1 MKISNNWL
9 KDYIQTD
16 LSSEKIGAFLTD
28 IGLEV
33 EGIEKYESVKGSLEG
48 IVVGKVLTCEQHPNA
63 DKLKKTTVDVG
74 DGNILNIV
82 CGAPNVAANQTVPVA
97 VVGTKIYD
105 KNGNFFE
112 IAKAKIRGEVSEGMI
127 CAEDELGLSD
137 DHGGIMVLDEE
148 TYKVGV
154 PFAKY
159 FSLTNDEVYEI
170 GLTPNRTDAMSH
182 YGVARDLNAFLSN
195 NGLKSEFEKIS
206 STIVKSENEHGFE
219 LEVEDSELCPRYI
232 GAIIENIKVVPSPV
246 WLQDR
251 LKAIGLSPINNV
263 VDITNYILHGL
274 GQPLHAFDADKISG
288 KKVKVGVNDAGTKF
302 TTLDAVERTL
312 NGSEIMIKDGDN
324 KPMCIAGVFG
334 GSESG
339 VSNETKTIFLESAYF
354 NPVAI
359 RKAAKAHGLNT
370 DASFRFERGVD
381 PNNTRTSIN
390 HAIKLIEEVTGG
402 KKVGNLLEHY
412 PQKFEDAKVIFRYSK
427 LDQILGVKIHR
438 EKVKE
443 ILKSLDIVS
452 LNDIP
457 DGLELAVPPYRADVT
472 REIDVI
478 EEVLR
483 IYGYNKVDAP
493 QKISFTPVKLSLED
507 QDALENSWARTL
519 QSNGFN
525 EVMNNSLT
533 SVKDETHAVKLLNPL
548 STELSFMRKSL
559 LEGLLENAI
568 YNINRKNQD
577 IKFFELGKI
586 YHKKAK
592 YEERKQLAI
601 LTSGRN
607 YSENWLMPKSSTDFY
622 TLKSFVNI
630 LLGKLNLET
639 EEVSLEDER
648 FSDALEIVSAG
659 KTIARLGKVSPK
671 LLKDFDIEQECF
683 YAEIEL
689 ETAQQLRSKDNFK
702 FVDIPKFNKI
712 RRDLALLVDKNVTY
726 AALYKMAKK
735 NPSKYLKNV
744 NLFDVYE
751 GKNLPEG
758 KKSYAL
764 SFELLNEEKTLEE
777 KEITSVMDSLIKN
790 FKKEFSA
797 ELR

>member
-9 KDYIQTD
+9 KDYIKTD

-63 DKLKKTTVDVG
+63 DKLKITTVEVG
-74 DGNILNIV
+74 SGKILNIV
-82 CGAPNVAANQTVPVA
+82 CGAPNVAAGQTVPVA

-105 KNGNFFE
+105 KKGSFFE

-148 TYKVGV
+148 TYKVGE

-182 YGVARDLNAFLSN
+182 YGVARDLQAFLSN
-195 NGLKSEFEKIS
+195 NGVKSEFEKIS
-206 STIVKSENEHGFE
+206 TAIVSTEGEHGFE
-219 LEVEDSELCPRYI
+219 LEVEDSALCPRYI
-232 GAIIENIKVVPSPV
+232 GAIIENVKITPSPA

-288 KKVKVGVNDAGTKF
+288 KKVKVGVNEAGTKF
-302 TTLDAVERTL
+302 TTLDGIERTL
-312 NGSEIMIKDGDN
+312 NGSEIIIKDGN
-324 KPMCIAGVFG
+324 NQPMCIAGVFG

-339 VSNETKTIFLESAYF
+339 VSEETKTIFLESAYF

-359 RKAAKAHGLNT
+359 RKAAKSHGLNT

-381 PNNTRTSIN
+381 PNNTRTAITQ
-390 HAIKLIEEVTGG
+390 AIKLIEEITGG
-402 KKVGNLLEHY
+402 KKIGSLLEHY
-412 PQKFEDAKVIFRYSK
+412 PNKIEDAKIIFRYSK

-438 EKVKE
+438 EKIKE
-443 ILKSLDIVS
+443 ILKSLEIKAV
-452 LNDIP
+452 NDIA
-457 DGLELAVPPYRADVT
+457 DGLELAVPAYRADVT

-478 EEVLR
+478 EEILR

-493 QKISFTPVKLSLED
+493 QKISFTPVKLSFDD

-533 SVKDETHAVKLLNPL
+533 SVKDETNAVKLLNPL
-548 STELSFMRKSL
+548 SKELTFMRKSL
-559 LEGLLENAI
+559 LEGLLENTI

-586 YHKKAK
+586 YHKKEK

-601 LTSGRN
+601 LISGRT
-607 YSENWLMPKSSTDFY
+607 YSENWLMPKSASDFY
-622 TLKSFVNI
+622 MLKAYVKVLFD
-630 LLGKLNLET
+630 KLNLET
-639 EEVSLEDER
+639 EEISLEDDR
-648 FSDALEIVSAG
+648 FGDALEIISKG
-659 KTIARLGKVSPK
+659 NTIARLGKVSPK
-671 LLKDFDIEQECF
+671 LLKEYDIDQDCF
-683 YAEIEL
+683 YAEIEI
-689 ETAQQLRSKDNFK
+689 EAVQKLRSIENFK

-712 RRDLALLVDKNVTY
+712 RRDLALLVDKNVNY
-726 AALYKMAKK
+726 AELYKLAKK
-735 NPSKYLKNV
+735 NPSKYLKNI

-764 SFELLNEEKTLEE
+764 SFELLNEEKTLED
-777 KEITSVMDSLIKN
+777 KDITAVMDSLIKN
-790 FKKEFSA
+790 FKKEFNA

>member
-9 KDYIQTD
+9 KDYIKTD

-63 DKLKKTTVDVG
+63 DKLKITTVEVG
-74 DGNILNIV
+74 SGKILNIV
-82 CGAPNVAANQTVPVA
+82 CGAPNVAAGQTVPVA

-105 KNGNFFE
+105 KKGSFFE

-148 TYKVGV
+148 TYKVGE

-182 YGVARDLNAFLSN
+182 YGVARDLQAFLSN
-195 NGLKSEFEKIS
+195 NGVKSEFEKIS
-206 STIVKSENEHGFE
+206 TAIVSTEGEHGFE
-219 LEVEDSELCPRYI
+219 LEVEDSALCPRYI
-232 GAIIENIKVVPSPV
+232 GAIIENVKIAPSPA

-288 KKVKVGVNDAGTKF
+288 KKVKVGVNEAGTKF
-302 TTLDAVERTL
+302 TTLDGIERTL
-312 NGSEIMIKDGDN
+312 NGSEIIIKDGN
-324 KPMCIAGVFG
+324 NQPMCIAGVFG

-339 VSNETKTIFLESAYF
+339 VSEETKTIFLESAYF

-359 RKAAKAHGLNT
+359 RKAAKSHGLNT

-381 PNNTRTSIN
+381 PNNTRTAITQ
-390 HAIKLIEEVTGG
+390 AIKLIEEITGG
-402 KKVGNLLEHY
+402 KKIGSLLEHY
-412 PQKFEDAKVIFRYSK
+412 PNKIEDAKIIFRYSK

-438 EKVKE
+438 EKIKE
-443 ILKSLDIVS
+443 ILKSLEIKAV
-452 LNDIP
+452 NDIA
-457 DGLELAVPPYRADVT
+457 DGLELAVPAYRADVT

-478 EEVLR
+478 EEILR

-493 QKISFTPVKLSLED
+493 QKISFTPVKLSFDD

-533 SVKDETHAVKLLNPL
+533 SVKDETNAVKLLNPL
-548 STELSFMRKSL
+548 SKELTFMRKSL
-559 LEGLLENAI
+559 LEGLLENTI

-586 YHKKAK
+586 YHKKEK

-601 LTSGRN
+601 LISGRT
-607 YSENWLMPKSSTDFY
+607 YSENWLMPKSASDFY
-622 TLKSFVNI
+622 MLKAYVKVLFD
-630 LLGKLNLET
+630 KLSLET
-639 EEVSLEDER
+639 EEISLEDDR
-648 FSDALEIVSAG
+648 FGDALEIISKG
-659 KTIARLGKVSPK
+659 NTIARLGKVSPK
-671 LLKDFDIEQECF
+671 LLKEYDIDQDCF
-683 YAEIEL
+683 YAEIEI
-689 ETAQQLRSKDNFK
+689 EAVQKLRSIENFK

-712 RRDLALLVDKNVTY
+712 RRDLALLVDKNVNY
-726 AALYKMAKK
+726 AELYKLAKK
-735 NPSKYLKNV
+735 NPSKYLKNI

-764 SFELLNEEKTLEE
+764 SFELLNEEKTLED
-777 KEITSVMDSLIKN
+777 KDITAVMDSLIKN
-790 FKKEFSA
+790 FKKEFNA

>member
-9 KDYIQTD
+9 KDYIKTD

-63 DKLKKTTVDVG
+63 DKLKITTVEVG
-74 DGNILNIV
+74 SGKVLNIV
-82 CGAPNVAANQTVPVA
+82 CGAPNVAAGQTVPVA

-105 KNGNFFE
+105 KKGSFFE

-148 TYKVGV
+148 IYKVGE

-182 YGVARDLNAFLSN
+182 YGVARDLQAFLSN
-195 NGLKSEFEKIS
+195 NGVKSEFEKIS
-206 STIVKSENEHGFE
+206 TAIVNTEGEHGFE
-219 LEVEDSELCPRYI
+219 LEVEDSALCPRYI
-232 GAIIENIKVVPSPV
+232 GAIIENVKIAPSPA

-288 KKVKVGVNDAGTKF
+288 KKVKVGVNEAGTKF
-302 TTLDAVERTL
+302 TTLDGIERTL
-312 NGSEIMIKDGDN
+312 NGSEIIIKDGN
-324 KPMCIAGVFG
+324 NQPMCIAGVFG

-339 VSNETKTIFLESAYF
+339 VSEETKTIFLESAYF

-359 RKAAKAHGLNT
+359 RKAAKSHGLNT

-381 PNNTRTSIN
+381 PNNTRTAIIQ
-390 HAIKLIEEVTGG
+390 AIKLIEEITGG
-402 KKVGNLLEHY
+402 KKIGNLLEHY
-412 PQKFEDAKVIFRYSK
+412 PNKIEDAKIIFRYSK

-438 EKVKE
+438 EKIKE
-443 ILKSLDIVS
+443 ILKSLEIKAV
-452 LNDIP
+452 NDIA
-457 DGLELAVPPYRADVT
+457 DGLELAVPAYRADVT

-478 EEVLR
+478 EEILR

-493 QKISFTPVKLSLED
+493 QKISFTPVKLSFDD

-533 SVKDETHAVKLLNPL
+533 SVKDETNAVKLLNPL
-548 STELSFMRKSL
+548 SKELTFMRKSL
-559 LEGLLENAI
+559 LEGLLENTI

-586 YHKKAK
+586 YHKKEK

-601 LTSGRN
+601 LISGRT
-607 YSENWLMPKSSTDFY
+607 YSENWLMPKSASDFY
-622 TLKSFVNI
+622 MLKAYVKVLFD
-630 LLGKLNLET
+630 KLNLET
-639 EEVSLEDER
+639 EEISLEDDR
-648 FSDALEIVSAG
+648 FGDALEIISKG
-659 KTIARLGKVSPK
+659 NTIARLGKVSPK
-671 LLKDFDIEQECF
+671 LLKEYDIDQDCF
-683 YAEIEL
+683 YAEIET
-689 ETAQQLRSKDNFK
+689 ETVQKLRSKENFK

-712 RRDLALLVDKNVTY
+712 RRDLALLVDKNVNY
-726 AALYKMAKK
+726 AELYKLAKK
-735 NPSKYLKNV
+735 NPSKYLKNI

-764 SFELLNEEKTLEE
+764 SFELLNEEKTLED
-777 KEITSVMDSLIKN
+777 KDITAVMDSLIKN
-790 FKKEFSA
+790 FKKEFNA

>member
-9 KDYIQTD
+9 KDYIKTD

-63 DKLKKTTVDVG
+63 DKLKITTVEVG
-74 DGNILNIV
+74 SGKILNIV
-82 CGAPNVAANQTVPVA
+82 CGAPNVAAGQTVPVA

-105 KNGNFFE
+105 KKGSFFE

-148 TYKVGV
+148 TYKVGE

-182 YGVARDLNAFLSN
+182 YGVARDLQAFLSN
-195 NGLKSEFEKIS
+195 NGVKSEFEKIS
-206 STIVKSENEHGFE
+206 TAIVSTEGEHGFE
-219 LEVEDSELCPRYI
+219 LEVEDSALCPRYI
-232 GAIIENIKVVPSPV
+232 GAIIENVKIAPSPA

-288 KKVKVGVNDAGTKF
+288 KKVKVGVNEAGTKF
-302 TTLDAVERTL
+302 TTLDGIERTL
-312 NGSEIMIKDGDN
+312 NGSEIIIKDGN
-324 KPMCIAGVFG
+324 NQPMCIAGVFG

-339 VSNETKTIFLESAYF
+339 VSEETKTIFLESAYF

-359 RKAAKAHGLNT
+359 RKAAKSHGLNT

-381 PNNTRTSIN
+381 PNNTRTAITQ
-390 HAIKLIEEVTGG
+390 AIKLIEEITGG
-402 KKVGNLLEHY
+402 KKIGSLLEHY
-412 PQKFEDAKVIFRYSK
+412 PNKIEDAKIIFRYSK

-438 EKVKE
+438 EKIKE
-443 ILKSLDIVS
+443 ILKSLEIKAV
-452 LNDIP
+452 NDIT
-457 DGLELAVPPYRADVT
+457 DGLELAVPAYRADVT

-478 EEVLR
+478 EEILR

-493 QKISFTPVKLSLED
+493 QKISFTPVKLSFDD

-533 SVKDETHAVKLLNPL
+533 SVKDETNAVKLLNPL
-548 STELSFMRKSL
+548 SKELTFMRKSL
-559 LEGLLENAI
+559 LEGLLENTI

-586 YHKKAK
+586 YHKKEK

-601 LTSGRN
+601 LISGRT
-607 YSENWLMPKSSTDFY
+607 YSENWLMPKSASDFY
-622 TLKSFVNI
+622 MLKAYVKVLFD
-630 LLGKLNLET
+630 KLNLET
-639 EEVSLEDER
+639 EEISLEDDR
-648 FSDALEIVSAG
+648 FGDALEIISKG
-659 KTIARLGKVSPK
+659 NTIARLGKVSPK
-671 LLKDFDIEQECF
+671 LLKEYDIDQDCF
-683 YAEIEL
+683 YAEIET
-689 ETAQQLRSKDNFK
+689 ETVQKLRSKENFK

-712 RRDLALLVDKNVTY
+712 RRDLALLVDKNVNY
-726 AALYKMAKK
+726 AELYKLAKK
-735 NPSKYLKNV
+735 NPSKYLKNI

-764 SFELLNEEKTLEE
+764 SFELLNEEKTLED
-777 KEITSVMDSLIKN
+777 KDITAVMDSLIKN
-790 FKKEFSA
+790 FKKEFNA